1 MFLDTRMMQTLYFP
15 QLREIETPLLLT
27 AIAGTEQGI
36 HQWMDKTLV
45 KSKRV
50 FIQAGLTPIS
60 IYPSF
65 YNANHIQHFP
75 LYKETR
81 IRRMGHLKDTITI
94 TLFHY

>member
-1 MFLDTRMMQTLYFP
+1 MQILYFT

-50 FIQAGLTPIS
+50 FIQASLTPYIF

-65 YNANHIQHFP
+65 YNANHIQHFA
-75 LYKETR
+75 LCEETT
-81 IRRMGHLKDTITI
+81 ISIMIHYLEMYLHLVCLGLD
-94 TLFHY
+94 F